1 MMMRNGK
8 KQEKGSIRDAAPRL
22 KEYMRSSIGIM
33 LFALVLAALSA
44 VMTIIGPNKIGDMAT
59 LMSDGLT
66 PGLDLKA
73 IARLGVFLAGG

>member
-33 LFALVLAALSA
+33 LFALVLAALVDYALLVASA
-44 VMTIIGPNKIGDMAT
+44 RGKDWQQEDREQMEYIQNWMKKH
-59 LMSDGLT
+59 SES
-66 PGLDLKA
+66 
-73 IARLGVFLAGG
+73 

>member
-33 LFALVLAALSA
+33 LFALVLAALVDYA
-44 VMTIIGPNKIGDMAT
+44 LLVAF
-59 LMSDGLT
+59 
-66 PGLDLKA
+66 
-73 IARLGVFLAGG
+73 ARGKDWQQEDREQMEYLRQYSKRKR